1 MRNLVILFTVLFII
15 VSWSPAA
22 EPPALSPEAVKVLH
36 QAQEC
41 LKKGEA
47 RKGLELLDNFKREHP
62 EVSHHLFF
70 FLEGNLYWRLGKK
83 EEALERWQR
92 ATQLSPRDEASW
104 QNLAQAF
111 YELRRYAE
119 AADAFLRAYELSERK
134 ELRFYAAVAYLK
146 GKRPREAIPHL
157 EALVRGR
164 KVPEEWLCAL
174 LQAYLDVGGLRGA
187 EKILRR
193 LLSRNAEK
201 VDYWKWL
208 AQIYLKQRRYI
219 EAVAS
224 LEIASRLRGGREEKK
239 ELAQL
244 YLGLNIPLK
253 AARYYEEIYG
263 SDPDPSACD
272 RIATFYLAAHKIEE
286 AFAFIDLAIK
296 KEPTAERFLRKG
308 EILYKEKRYKE
319 AYQALKEATLRGE
332 AGYASLLMGYCAWKM
347 GWLQEAKK
355 AFLEATSYP
364 EYKKRAQ
371 EALRVIAEKEG
382 RSSEG
387 LLEGSDGGRQGG
399 REASASWI
407 GKGKEG

>member
-1 MRNLVILFTVLFII
+1 MRGLVILFAVLLIAA
-15 VSWSPAA
+15 SQSYSA
-22 EPPALSPEAVKVLH
+22 EPLPPEAVKVLH
-36 QAQEC
+36 RAQEC
-41 LKKGEA
+41 LKRGKA
-47 RKGLELLDNFKREHP
+47 KKGLELLGNFRREHP
-62 EVSHHLFF
+62 EIAHHLFLL
-70 FLEGNLYWRLGKK
+70 LEGNLYWEEGKK

-104 QNLAQAF
+104 QNLAQAL
-111 YELRRYAE
+111 YELQRYAE

-157 EALVRGR
+157 EVLARGR
-164 KVPEEWLCAL
+164 EVPEEWLLAL
-174 LQAYLDVGGLRGA
+174 LQAYLDVGGLEGA
-187 EKILRR
+187 EKVLRR
-193 LLSRNAEK
+193 LLSRNPEK

-224 LEIASRLRGGREEKK
+224 LEIASRLRGGKEEKR

-244 YLGLNIPLK
+244 YLGLNVPLK

-286 AFAFIDLAIK
+286 ALAFIDLAIK

-308 EILYKEKRYKE
+308 EILYKERRYEE
-319 AYQALKEATLRGE
+319 AYQALKEATSRGGG
-332 AGYASLLMGYCAWKM
+332 GYASLLRGYCAWKM
-347 GWLQEAKK
+347 GWFQKARE
-355 AFLEATSYP
+355 AFLEAASYP
-364 EYKKRAQ
+364 GYKKRAQ
-371 EALRVIAEKEG
+371 EALRIIAGKEG

-387 LLEGSDGGRQGG
+387 PLKGSDGGRQGG
-399 REASASWI
+399 RKASAPGI

>member
-1 MRNLVILFTVLFII
+1 MRGLVILFAVLLIAA
-15 VSWSPAA
+15 SQSYSA
-22 EPPALSPEAVKVLH
+22 EPLPPEAVKVLH
-36 QAQEC
+36 RAQEC
-41 LKKGEA
+41 LKRGKA
-47 RKGLELLDNFKREHP
+47 KKGLELLGNFRREHP
-62 EVSHHLFF
+62 EIAHHLFLL
-70 FLEGNLYWRLGKK
+70 LEGNLYWEEGKK

-104 QNLAQAF
+104 QNLAQAL
-111 YELRRYAE
+111 YELQRYAE
-119 AADAFLRAYELSERK
+119 AADAFLRAYELSKRR

-157 EALVRGR
+157 EVLARGR
-164 KVPEEWLCAL
+164 EVPEEWLLAL
-174 LQAYLDVGGLRGA
+174 LQAYLDVGGLEGA
-187 EKILRR
+187 EKVLRR
-193 LLSRNAEK
+193 LLSRNPEK

-224 LEIASRLRGGREEKK
+224 LEIASRLRGGKEEKR

-244 YLGLNIPLK
+244 YLGLNVPLK

-286 AFAFIDLAIK
+286 ALAFIDLAIK

-308 EILYKEKRYKE
+308 EILYKERRYEE
-319 AYQALKEATLRGE
+319 AYQALKEATSRGGG
-332 AGYASLLMGYCAWKM
+332 GYASLLRGYCAWKM
-347 GWLQEAKK
+347 GWFQKARE
-355 AFLEATSYP
+355 AFLEAASYP
-364 EYKKRAQ
+364 GYKKRAQ
-371 EALRVIAEKEG
+371 EALRIIAGKEG

-387 LLEGSDGGRQGG
+387 PLKGSDGGRQGG
-399 REASASWI
+399 RKASAPGI

>member
-1 MRNLVILFTVLFII
+1 MRGLVILFAVLLIAA
-15 VSWSPAA
+15 SQSYSA
-22 EPPALSPEAVKVLH
+22 EPLPPEAVKVLH
-36 QAQEC
+36 RAQEC
-41 LKKGEA
+41 LKRGKA
-47 RKGLELLDNFKREHP
+47 KKGLELLGNFRREHP
-62 EVSHHLFF
+62 EIAHHLFLL
-70 FLEGNLYWRLGKK
+70 LEGNLYWEEGKK

-104 QNLAQAF
+104 QNLAQAL
-111 YELRRYAE
+111 YELQRYAE
-119 AADAFLRAYELSERK
+119 AADAFLRAYELSKRR

-157 EALVRGR
+157 EVLARGR
-164 KVPEEWLCAL
+164 EVPEEWLLAL
-174 LQAYLDVGGLRGA
+174 LQAYLDVGGLEGA
-187 EKILRR
+187 EKVLRR
-193 LLSRNAEK
+193 LLSRNPEK

-224 LEIASRLRGGREEKK
+224 LEIASRLRGGKEEKR

-244 YLGLNIPLK
+244 YLGLNVPLK

-286 AFAFIDLAIK
+286 ALAFIDLAIK

-308 EILYKEKRYKE
+308 EILYKERRYEE
-319 AYQALKEATLRGE
+319 AYQALKEATSRGGG
-332 AGYASLLMGYCAWKM
+332 GYASLLMGYCAWKM
-347 GWLQEAKK
+347 GWFQKARE
-355 AFLEATSYP
+355 AFLEAASYP
-364 EYKKRAQ
+364 GYKKRAQ
-371 EALRVIAEKEG
+371 EALRIIAGKEG

-387 LLEGSDGGRQGG
+387 PLKGSDGGRQGG
-399 REASASWI
+399 RKASAPGI

>member
-1 MRNLVILFTVLFII
+1 MRGLVILFAVLLIAA
-15 VSWSPAA
+15 SQSYSA
-22 EPPALSPEAVKVLH
+22 EPLPPEAVKVLH
-36 QAQEC
+36 RAQEC
-41 LKKGEA
+41 LKRGKA
-47 RKGLELLDNFKREHP
+47 KKGLELLGNFRREHP
-62 EVSHHLFF
+62 EIAHHLFLL
-70 FLEGNLYWRLGKK
+70 LEGNLYWEEGKK

-92 ATQLSPRDEASW
+92 ATQLSPRDKASW
-104 QNLAQAF
+104 QNLAQAL
-111 YELRRYAE
+111 YELQRYAE
-119 AADAFLRAYELSERK
+119 AADAFLRAYELSKRR

-157 EALVRGR
+157 EVLARGR
-164 KVPEEWLCAL
+164 EVPEEWLLAL
-174 LQAYLDVGGLRGA
+174 LQAYLDVGGLEGA
-187 EKILRR
+187 EKVLRR
-193 LLSRNAEK
+193 LLSRNPEK

-224 LEIASRLRGGREEKK
+224 LEIASRLRGGKEEKR

-244 YLGLNIPLK
+244 YLGLNVPLK

-286 AFAFIDLAIK
+286 ALAFIDLAIK

-308 EILYKEKRYKE
+308 EILYKERRYEE
-319 AYQALKEATLRGE
+319 AYQALKEATSRGGG
-332 AGYASLLMGYCAWKM
+332 GYASLLRGYCAWKM
-347 GWLQEAKK
+347 GWFQKARE
-355 AFLEATSYP
+355 AFLEAASYP
-364 EYKKRAQ
+364 GYKKRAQ
-371 EALRVIAEKEG
+371 EALRIIAGKEG

-387 LLEGSDGGRQGG
+387 PLKGSDGGRQGG
-399 REASASWI
+399 RKASAPGI

>member
-1 MRNLVILFTVLFII
+1 MRGLVILFAVLLIAA
-15 VSWSPAA
+15 SQSYSA
-22 EPPALSPEAVKVLH
+22 EPLPPEAVKVLH
-36 QAQEC
+36 RAQEC
-41 LKKGEA
+41 LKRGKA
-47 RKGLELLDNFKREHP
+47 KKGLELLGNFRREHP
-62 EVSHHLFF
+62 EIAHHLFLL
-70 FLEGNLYWRLGKK
+70 LEGNLYWEEGKK

-104 QNLAQAF
+104 QNLAQAL
-111 YELRRYAE
+111 YELQRYAE
-119 AADAFLRAYELSERK
+119 AADAFLRAYELSKRR

-157 EALVRGR
+157 EVLARGR
-164 KVPEEWLCAL
+164 EVPEEWLLAL
-174 LQAYLDVGGLRGA
+174 LQAYLDVGGLEGA
-187 EKILRR
+187 EKVLRR
-193 LLSRNAEK
+193 LLSRNPEK

-286 AFAFIDLAIK
+286 ALAFIDLAIK

-308 EILYKEKRYKE
+308 EILYKEKRYEE

-355 AFLEATSYP
+355 AFLEAASYP

>member
-1 MRNLVILFTVLFII
+1 MRGLVILFAVLLIAA
-15 VSWSPAA
+15 SQSYSA
-22 EPPALSPEAVKVLH
+22 EPLPPEAVKVLH
-36 QAQEC
+36 RAQEC
-41 LKKGEA
+41 LKRGKA
-47 RKGLELLDNFKREHP
+47 KKGLELLGNFRREHP
-62 EVSHHLFF
+62 EIAHHLFLL
-70 FLEGNLYWRLGKK
+70 LEGNLYWEEGKK

-92 ATQLSPRDEASW
+92 ATQLSPRDKASW
-104 QNLAQAF
+104 QNLAQAL
-111 YELRRYAE
+111 YELQRYAE
-119 AADAFLRAYELSERK
+119 AADAFLRAYELSKRR

-157 EALVRGR
+157 EVLARGR
-164 KVPEEWLCAL
+164 EVPEEWLLAL
-174 LQAYLDVGGLRGA
+174 LQAYLDVGGLEGA
-187 EKILRR
+187 EKVLKR
-193 LLSRNAEK
+193 LLSRNPEK

-224 LEIASRLRGGREEKK
+224 LEIASRLRGGKEEKR

-244 YLGLNIPLK
+244 YLGLNVPLK

-286 AFAFIDLAIK
+286 ALAFIDLAIK

-308 EILYKEKRYKE
+308 EILYKERRYEE
-319 AYQALKEATLRGE
+319 AYQALKEATSRGGG
-332 AGYASLLMGYCAWKM
+332 GYASLLRGYCAWKM
-347 GWLQEAKK
+347 GWFQKARE
-355 AFLEATSYP
+355 AFLEAASYP
-364 EYKKRAQ
+364 GYKKRAQ
-371 EALRVIAEKEG
+371 EALRIIAGKEG

-387 LLEGSDGGRQGG
+387 PLKGSDGGRQGG
-399 REASASWI
+399 RKASAPGI

>member
-1 MRNLVILFTVLFII
+1 MRGLVILFAVLLIAA
-15 VSWSPAA
+15 SQSYRA
-22 EPPALSPEAVKVLH
+22 EPLPPEAVKVLH
-36 QAQEC
+36 RAQEC
-41 LKKGEA
+41 LKRGKA
-47 RKGLELLDNFKREHP
+47 KKGLELLGNFRREHP
-62 EVSHHLFF
+62 EIAHHLFLL
-70 FLEGNLYWRLGKK
+70 LEGNLYWEEGKK

-104 QNLAQAF
+104 QNLAQAL
-111 YELRRYAE
+111 YELQRYAE
-119 AADAFLRAYELSERK
+119 AADAFLRAYELSKRR

-157 EALVRGR
+157 EVLARGR
-164 KVPEEWLCAL
+164 EVPEEWLLAL
-174 LQAYLDVGGLRGA
+174 LQAYLDVGGLEGA
-187 EKILRR
+187 EKVLRR
-193 LLSRNAEK
+193 LLSRNPEK

-224 LEIASRLRGGREEKK
+224 LEIASRLRGGKEEKR

-244 YLGLNIPLK
+244 YLGLNVPLK

-286 AFAFIDLAIK
+286 ALAFIDLAIK

-308 EILYKEKRYKE
+308 EILYKERRYEE
-319 AYQALKEATLRGE
+319 AYQALKEATSRGGG
-332 AGYASLLMGYCAWKM
+332 GYASLLRGYCAWKM
-347 GWLQEAKK
+347 GWFQKARE
-355 AFLEATSYP
+355 AFLEAASYP
-364 EYKKRAQ
+364 GYKKRAQ
-371 EALRVIAEKEG
+371 EALRIIAGKEG

-387 LLEGSDGGRQGG
+387 PLKGSDGGRQGG
-399 REASASWI
+399 RKASAPGI